1 VDHLEGDAAKSLA
14 VLGWKARTDIKAL
27 AAMMVEG
34 DQELAQ
40 REAVLKDAGH
50 AETPRGG
57 F

>member
-1 VDHLEGDAAKSLA
+1 
-14 VLGWKARTDIKAL
+14 
-27 AAMMVEG
+27 MMVAG
-34 DQELAQ
+34 DLELAQ